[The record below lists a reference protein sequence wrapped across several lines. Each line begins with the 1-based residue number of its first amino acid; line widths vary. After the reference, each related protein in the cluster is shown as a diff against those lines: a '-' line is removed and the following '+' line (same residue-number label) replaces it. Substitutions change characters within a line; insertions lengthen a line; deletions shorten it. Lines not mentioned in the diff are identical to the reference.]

1 MQNNLQLPFSND
13 NKSTEITYQ
22 KLEDG
27 GEYLVESI
35 CVVIFYLFLENH

>member
-1 MQNNLQLPFSND
+1 MKQD
-13 NKSTEITYQ
+13 NIERITYH